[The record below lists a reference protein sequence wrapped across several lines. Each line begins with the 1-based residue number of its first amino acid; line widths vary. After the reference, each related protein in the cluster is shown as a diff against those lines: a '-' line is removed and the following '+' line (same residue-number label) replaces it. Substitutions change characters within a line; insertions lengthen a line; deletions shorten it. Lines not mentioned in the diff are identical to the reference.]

1 MHFKVFSERE
11 DKRAKRESEKNEKEE
26 QRELAKWQLS
36 AVGTF
41 SISRLH
47 KNLCGRNT
55 HTNNMSHRKFE
66 RE

>member
-1 MHFKVFSERE
+1 
-11 DKRAKRESEKNEKEE
+11 KEE

-36 AVGTF
+36 AVRTF
-41 SISRLH
+41 SSISRLH

>member
-36 AVGTF
+36 AVWTF
-41 SISRLH
+41 SIS
-47 KNLCGRNT
+47 T
-55 HTNNMSHRKFE
+55 SQKFV
-66 RE
+66 R

>member
-1 MHFKVFSERE
+1 LFLDE
-11 DKRAKRESEKNEKEE
+11 DKSREEKSEKNEKSKKS
-26 QRELAKWQLS
+26 RESSDAKWQLC
-36 AVGTF
+36 ATF
-41 SISRLH
+41 SISRILH